1 MKHIDPSFY
10 PVPDAALD
18 CPDLN
23 DRTVVLVTI
32 SRYREEDVISRIQS
46 ALPGSDIINL
56 SQLYIDRNLG
66 DADTAHGSTPP
77 LAPLTH
83 RQQEILDYLLHGLS
97 NKEIGRKLGLSH
109 FTVRNHVSNILRI
122 LGYPCRRT
130 MRRSL
135 TSDRITSAYPT
146 TLAA

>member
-10 PVPDAALD
+10 PAPHAALGAFD
-18 CPDLN
+18 PD
-23 DRTVVLVTI
+23 DRTIVLVTV
-32 SRYREEDVISRIQS
+32 SRYRGEDAIARIKS

-66 DADTAHGSTPP
+66 DHDHGTKSPVA
-77 LAPLTH
+77 LLTL
-83 RQQEILDYLLHGLS
+83 RQQEILDYLLGGLS

-122 LGYPCRRT
+122 LNFPCRRE

-135 TSDRITSAYPT
+135 GVDRSAPTYPIS
-146 TLAA
+146 LVA

>member
-10 PVPDAALD
+10 PAPYLALSGFD
-18 CPDLN
+18 RD
-23 DRTVVLVTI
+23 DRTIVLVTI
-32 SRYREEDVISRIQS
+32 SRFQGEDAISRIKS

-56 SQLYIDRNLG
+56 SQLYIDRNLR
-66 DADTAHGSTPP
+66 DPMPP
-77 LAPLTH
+77 LTVLTR
-83 RQQEILDYLLHGLS
+83 RQQEILDYLLHGMS

-122 LGYPCRRT
+122 LNFPCRRE

-135 TSDRITSAYPT
+135 GASHAAPTYPT
-146 TLAA
+146 ALVA